1 MHHYELYRSQN
12 QCTNGLGWSVES
24 VYSVEPV
31 DGVWMSR
38 DDDLVQ
44 IFKFFKQFEY
54 WSLSLYDCN
63 QYYVMGCP
71 MFSYFTSLQFIFESI
86 AVLDAWMVRNN
97 SMSGIYRLH
106 VQFNLVSSS
115 PSTQCEFHITT

>member
-1 MHHYELYRSQN
+1 MQYI
-12 QCTNGLGWSVES
+12 
-24 VYSVEPV
+24 
-31 DGVWMSR
+31 WMSR

-44 IFKFFKQFEY
+44 IFKQFEY

-86 AVLDAWMVRNN
+86 YSCAGWVD
-97 SMSGIYRLH
+97 G
-106 VQFNLVSSS
+106 Q
-115 PSTQCEFHITT
+115 E